1 MLLCQCSASHVKGQ
15 ETQCTDRRGSATAW
29 LGLTPEPERSL
40 PELLAYLQDDPARST
55 VGSERR
61 RVTNLVLRGT
71 GRRWLR
77 YLDRAA
83 ELALDVADGSGDGDP
98 VLALAVAQ
106 VVLEHDRMLIGLAG
120 QRLHRTAERRRRLA
134 EAIPVLEARI
144 DSTDNHLGDVMKL
157 VLDTSA
163 CQGYGLCLQ
172 AAPALVDLDDSGYAE
187 LIGDGTVP
195 ADERNNAHDAVIVL
209 PGPSAAG
216 AEVSRDLECPVRP
229 CVDRRRRRQ
238 RRPGQ
243 VGQCRCGAGTSRC
256 RAAPLAAREPAR
268 RRDPRLADGERRS
281 DDLDGPVD
289 LAVIAVPEAGF
300 EEAVYGVLA
309 KGARAIVAITAGLGE
324 AGAEGRARED
334 ALIARIRAA
343 GAVLVGPNC
352 LGLVDNT
359 TATYLSSNQFAP
371 GSVAV
376 LSQSGNLAIEL
387 DRLLS
392 ARGLGISR
400 FVSLG
405 NQADVSLVELI
416 EACAADPATAAI
428 AVYVEDFRDG
438 RGFVEAAAAAVAA
451 GTPVVLLA
459 AGASTAAARGAQSH
473 TGSLTSDAVV
483 IAAACAVAG
492 AIQVRTPRELADVL
506 LALKARPTPRGRRV
520 AVLTDGGGHG
530 VIACDVAEAAGL
542 DVPAL
547 SVATQA
553 RLRDALWSQS
563 QVANPVDLAG
573 AGEMDP
579 DSYARAYAVLQACD
593 EVDAILMT
601 GYFGGYSSGED
612 GLTGLGPAECAAAKQ
627 IAADAAGD
635 KPTYKPTAV
644 QSIFPDAPACR
655 ILADGGVPVFAAI
668 EDAAAA
674 LAAVAVPART
684 ATMRLLPRGCGTGR
698 RVTDYTA
705 ARNAFAD
712 AGIHFV
718 AAREVRSAEE
728 LAVAADELRPPY
740 VLKALGLLH
749 KSDAGGVVVGIDS
762 GDGLFDAHATV
773 GEQAGPA
780 VVLGRG
786 DGRPP
791 RRCRADR
798 RRPVGSALRSDRPGR
813 HGRHGHGGAARRA
826 GGARPG

>member
-1 MLLCQCSASHVKGQ
+1 VLQLVN
-15 ETQCTDRRGSATAW
+15 RRGGEIA
-29 LGLTPEPERSL
+29 GCP
-40 PELLAYLQDDPARST
+40 T
-55 VGSERR
+55 VSSVE
-61 RVTNLVLRGT
+61 
-71 GRRWLR
+71 
-77 YLDRAA
+77 
-83 ELALDVADGSGDGDP
+83 
-98 VLALAVAQ
+98 
-106 VVLEHDRMLIGLAG
+106 
-120 QRLHRTAERRRRLA
+120 
-134 EAIPVLEARI
+134 
-144 DSTDNHLGDVMKL
+144 
-157 VLDTSA
+157 
-163 CQGYGLCLQ
+163 
-172 AAPALVDLDDSGYAE
+172 
-187 LIGDGTVP
+187 
-195 ADERNNAHDAVIVL
+195 
-209 PGPSAAG
+209 
-216 AEVSRDLECPVRP
+216 
-229 CVDRRRRRQ
+229 
-238 RRPGQ
+238 
-243 VGQCRCGAGTSRC
+243 
-256 RAAPLAAREPAR
+256 
-268 RRDPRLADGERRS
+268 
-281 DDLDGPVD
+281 DLDGPVD

-300 EEAVYGVLA
+300 EEAVHGVLA

-324 AGAEGRARED
+324 TGAEGRARED
-334 ALIARIRAA
+334 ALIARIREA

-416 EACAADPATAAI
+416 DACAVDPATSAI

-451 GTPVVLLA
+451 GTPVVVLA

-473 TGSLTSDAVV
+473 TGSLTSDAAV

-492 AIQVRTPRELADVL
+492 AVQVRTPRQLADVL
-506 LALKARPTPRGRRV
+506 LALRAQASARGPRV

-547 SVATQA
+547 SAATQA

-593 EVDAILMT
+593 EVDAVLMT

-612 GLTGLGPAECAAAKQ
+612 GLTGLGPEECAAAKQ
-627 IAADAAGD
+627 IAADIGD
-635 KPTYKPTAV
+635 KPTSKPTFKPTAV

-674 LAAVAVPART
+674 LAAVALPART
-684 ATMRLLPRGCGTGR
+684 ATMLPLPTPAEP
-698 RVTDYTA
+698 VAATHYTA
-705 ARNAFAD
+705 ARNAFAG

-718 AAREVRSAEE
+718 PAREVRTAKE
-728 LAVAADELRPPY
+728 LAVAADDLRPPY

-749 KSDAGGVVVGIDS
+749 KSDAGGVVVGIES
-762 GDGLFDAHATV
+762 REALFDVQHQLVTKLDPPSFSVEETADVRSGVELIVGARWDPRFGPTVLVGMGGTATEV
-773 GEQAGPA
+773 LRDVQVALAPVDEAEAARMLGRLRTAPLLGEHRGRPA
-780 VVLGRG
+780 VDV
-786 DGRPP
+786 
-791 RRCRADR
+791 
-798 RRPVGSALRSDRPGR
+798 
-813 HGRHGHGGAARRA
+813 GAATRA
-826 GGARPG
+826 VADLSAYAAAHPEIAELEINPLLVTPSGATALDARIVKHR

>member
-1 MLLCQCSASHVKGQ
+1 
-15 ETQCTDRRGSATAW
+15 
-29 LGLTPEPERSL
+29 
-40 PELLAYLQDDPARST
+40 
-55 VGSERR
+55 
-61 RVTNLVLRGT
+61 
-71 GRRWLR
+71 
-77 YLDRAA
+77 
-83 ELALDVADGSGDGDP
+83 
-98 VLALAVAQ
+98 
-106 VVLEHDRMLIGLAG
+106 
-120 QRLHRTAERRRRLA
+120 
-134 EAIPVLEARI
+134 
-144 DSTDNHLGDVMKL
+144 
-157 VLDTSA
+157 
-163 CQGYGLCLQ
+163 
-172 AAPALVDLDDSGYAE
+172 
-187 LIGDGTVP
+187 
-195 ADERNNAHDAVIVL
+195 
-209 PGPSAAG
+209 
-216 AEVSRDLECPVRP
+216 VSRDLHALFDPASIAVVGASADPAKWGNAVAVQALRGADRHRVQLVNRRGGEIAGCPTVSS
-229 CVDRRRRRQ
+229 V
-238 RRPGQ
+238 
-243 VGQCRCGAGTSRC
+243 
-256 RAAPLAAREPAR
+256 E
-268 RRDPRLADGERRS
+268 
-281 DDLDGPVD
+281 DLDGPVD

-300 EEAVYGVLA
+300 EEAVHGVLA

-334 ALIARIRAA
+334 ALIARIREA

-416 EACAADPATAAI
+416 DACAADPATSAI

-451 GTPVVLLA
+451 GTPVVVLA

-473 TGSLTSDAVV
+473 TGSLTSDAAV
-483 IAAACAVAG
+483 IGAACAVAG
-492 AIQVRTPRELADVL
+492 AVQVRTPRQLADVL
-506 LALKARPTPRGRRV
+506 LALRAQASARGPRV

-542 DVPAL
+542 DVPVL
-547 SVATQA
+547 SAATQA

-593 EVDAILMT
+593 EVDAVLMT

-612 GLTGLGPAECAAAKQ
+612 GLTGLGPEECAAAKQ
-627 IAADAAGD
+627 IAADIGD
-635 KPTYKPTAV
+635 KPTSKPTFKPTAV

-655 ILADGGVPVFAAI
+655 ILVDGGVPVFAAI

-674 LAAVAVPART
+674 LAAVAVPTRT
-684 ATMRLLPRGCGTGR
+684 ATMLPLPTPAEP
-698 RVTDYTA
+698 VPATHYTA
-705 ARNAFAD
+705 ARNAFAG

-718 AAREVRSAEE
+718 PAREVRTAKE
-728 LAVAADELRPPY
+728 LAVAADDLRPPY

-749 KSDAGGVVVGIDS
+749 KSDAGGVVVGIES
-762 GDGLFDAHATV
+762 REALFDVQHQLVTKLDPPSISVEEMADVRGGVELIVGARWDPRFGPTVLVGMGGTATEV
-773 GEQAGPA
+773 LRDVQVALAPVDEAEAARMLGRLRTAPLLGEHRGRPA
-780 VVLGRG
+780 VDV
-786 DGRPP
+786 
-791 RRCRADR
+791 
-798 RRPVGSALRSDRPGR
+798 
-813 HGRHGHGGAARRA
+813 GAATRA
-826 GGARPG
+826 VADLSAYAAAHPEIAELEINPLLVTPSGATALDARIVKHR

>member
-1 MLLCQCSASHVKGQ
+1 M
-15 ETQCTDRRGSATAW
+15 
-29 LGLTPEPERSL
+29 
-40 PELLAYLQDDPARST
+40 
-55 VGSERR
+55 
-61 RVTNLVLRGT
+61 
-71 GRRWLR
+71 
-77 YLDRAA
+77 
-83 ELALDVADGSGDGDP
+83 
-98 VLALAVAQ
+98 
-106 VVLEHDRMLIGLAG
+106 
-120 QRLHRTAERRRRLA
+120 
-134 EAIPVLEARI
+134 
-144 DSTDNHLGDVMKL
+144 
-157 VLDTSA
+157 
-163 CQGYGLCLQ
+163 
-172 AAPALVDLDDSGYAE
+172 
-187 LIGDGTVP
+187 
-195 ADERNNAHDAVIVL
+195 
-209 PGPSAAG
+209 
-216 AEVSRDLECPVRP
+216 SRDLRALFDPASIAVVGASADPTKWGNAVAVQALRGADRHRVLQLVNRRGGEIAGCPTVSS
-229 CVDRRRRRQ
+229 V
-238 RRPGQ
+238 
-243 VGQCRCGAGTSRC
+243 
-256 RAAPLAAREPAR
+256 E
-268 RRDPRLADGERRS
+268 
-281 DDLDGPVD
+281 DLDGPVD

-300 EEAVYGVLA
+300 EEAVHGVLA

-324 AGAEGRARED
+324 TGAEGRARED
-334 ALIARIRAA
+334 ALIARIREA

-416 EACAADPATAAI
+416 DACAVDPATSAI

-451 GTPVVLLA
+451 GTPVVVLA

-473 TGSLTSDAVV
+473 TGSLTSDAAV

-492 AIQVRTPRELADVL
+492 AVQVRTPRQLADVL
-506 LALKARPTPRGRRV
+506 LALRAQASARGPRV

-547 SVATQA
+547 SAATQA

-593 EVDAILMT
+593 EVDAVLMT

-612 GLTGLGPAECAAAKQ
+612 GLTGLGPEECAAAKQ
-627 IAADAAGD
+627 IAADIGD
-635 KPTYKPTAV
+635 KPTSKPTFKPTAV

-674 LAAVAVPART
+674 LAAVALPART
-684 ATMRLLPRGCGTGR
+684 ATMLPLPTPAEP
-698 RVTDYTA
+698 VAATHYTA
-705 ARNAFAD
+705 ARNAFAG

-718 AAREVRSAEE
+718 PAREVRTAKE
-728 LAVAADELRPPY
+728 LAVAADDLRPPY

-749 KSDAGGVVVGIDS
+749 KSDAGGVVVGIES
-762 GDGLFDAHATV
+762 REALFDVQHQLVTKLDPPSFSVEETADVRSGVELIVGARWDPRFGPTVLVGMGGTATEV
-773 GEQAGPA
+773 LRDVQVALAPVDEAEAARMLGRLRTAPLLGEHRGRPA
-780 VVLGRG
+780 VDV
-786 DGRPP
+786 
-791 RRCRADR
+791 
-798 RRPVGSALRSDRPGR
+798 
-813 HGRHGHGGAARRA
+813 GAATRA
-826 GGARPG
+826 VADLSAYAAAHPEIAELEINPLLVTPSGATALDARIVKHR

>member
-1 MLLCQCSASHVKGQ
+1 
-15 ETQCTDRRGSATAW
+15 
-29 LGLTPEPERSL
+29 
-40 PELLAYLQDDPARST
+40 
-55 VGSERR
+55 
-61 RVTNLVLRGT
+61 
-71 GRRWLR
+71 
-77 YLDRAA
+77 
-83 ELALDVADGSGDGDP
+83 
-98 VLALAVAQ
+98 
-106 VVLEHDRMLIGLAG
+106 
-120 QRLHRTAERRRRLA
+120 
-134 EAIPVLEARI
+134 
-144 DSTDNHLGDVMKL
+144 
-157 VLDTSA
+157 
-163 CQGYGLCLQ
+163 
-172 AAPALVDLDDSGYAE
+172 
-187 LIGDGTVP
+187 
-195 ADERNNAHDAVIVL
+195 
-209 PGPSAAG
+209 
-216 AEVSRDLECPVRP
+216 VSRDLSALFDPASIAIVGASVDPAKWGNAVAVQALRGAERHRLQLVNRRGGEILGWPTVRS
-229 CVDRRRRRQ
+229 V
-238 RRPGQ
+238 
-243 VGQCRCGAGTSRC
+243 
-256 RAAPLAAREPAR
+256 
-268 RRDPRLADGERRS
+268 

-300 EEAVYGVLA
+300 EEAVHGVLA

-334 ALIARIRAA
+334 ALIARIREAE
-343 GAVLVGPNC
+343 AVLVGPNC

-459 AGASTAAARGAQSH
+459 AGASAAAARGAQSH

-506 LALKARPTPRGRRV
+506 LALKARPTPGGRRV

-563 QVANPVDLAG
+563 RVANPVDLAG

-579 DSYARAYAVLQACD
+579 DSYARAFAVLQACD

-627 IAADAAGD
+627 ITADAAGD
-635 KPTYKPTAV
+635 KLTCKPTAV

-684 ATMRLLPRGCGTGR
+684 ATMRLLPAAAEP
-698 RVTDYTA
+698 VAASDYTA
-705 ARNAFAD
+705 ARNAFAG

-718 AAREVRSAEE
+718 AAREVHSAEE
-728 LAVAADELRPPY
+728 LAVAADQLRPPY

-749 KSDAGGVVVGIDS
+749 KSDSGGVVVGIDS
-762 GDGLFDAHATV
+762 GDWLSDAHARLVSKLDPPSFSVEEMADLRGGVELIVGARWDPRFGPTV
-773 GEQAGPA
+773 LVGMGGTATEVLRDVQVALAPVDEDEAARMLGRLRTAPLLGEHRGRPA
-780 VVLGRG
+780 VDV
-786 DGRPP
+786 
-791 RRCRADR
+791 A
-798 RRPVGSALRSDRPGR
+798 A
-813 HGRHGHGGAARRA
+813 AARAVARLSEYA
-826 GGARPG
+826 AAHPEIAELEVNPLLITPSGATALDARIIKHR